1 MGSDQDILEQVSD
14 ALGDDF
20 TVAAVAVTPA
30 GKRRVVRTNP
40 RYKAT
45 YDETFGLPGLAR
57 YCRDAI
63 HANADRIQGRA
74 H

>member
-30 GKRRVVRTNP
+30 GKRRV
-40 RYKAT
+40 
-45 YDETFGLPGLAR
+45 AR
-57 YCRDAI
+57 ITVERPV
-63 HANADRIQGRA
+63 ADPVGTPPSSR
-74 H
+74 